1 MSDHPDGRIQVE
13 ELAWD
18 KVYSVISI
26 SQVSL
31 SLALNASSWPIPRS
45 CYLMNIQWER
55 RKSLALF
62 IAKYVHC
69 AECIPECIFA
79 KVFIVST
86 YLQ

>member
-45 CYLMNIQWER
+45 CYLMNIQ
-55 RKSLALF
+55 
-62 IAKYVHC
+62 
-69 AECIPECIFA
+69 
-79 KVFIVST
+79 
-86 YLQ
+86 